1 MKKKKQKALI
11 AGAILI
17 VISFILL
24 IYSGHLRENKPEFEI
39 PMYLSYG
46 LWLLPWIGFG
56 TMVFTVNELEKKK
69 RLKIGKYVIAV
80 YAVLILCGIGLLT
93 GFALQKGMDKR
104 LVSAIGGT
112 NRTIESAVSYL
123 DESVTEENIKIQL
136 KEVVSDGHQMF
147 ILFDVN
153 SLADLELHIDD
164 SFEGIDVDAPSEKTG
179 FVSSMAYVVGQVAED
194 GKRASMI
201 ASLQWQNKLNSHD
214 VTLRFENFLSHE
226 NADSEKVVNGVWEI
240 PVTLSGEDI
249 SQSIY
254 PDTTVAI
261 GNTKIRVDSIDISPL
276 SCYVYFHLEKGSA
289 VPSENWQVQEQV
301 NPVKFELKDGTV
313 IECDFYGSSWDAQN
327 KDGSVELRSEELF
340 EIKEIQGLSIAG
352 AEIHF

>member
-1 MKKKKQKALI
+1 MKKKEKALI

-17 VISFILL
+17 VISFVLL
-24 IYSGHLRENKPEFEI
+24 IYSGHLREDKLEFEI

-56 TMVFTVNELEKKK
+56 TMVFAVNELEKKK
-69 RLKIGKYVIAV
+69 HLKIGKYVIAV
-80 YAVLILCGIGLLT
+80 YAVLILCSIVLLT

-112 NRTIESAVSYL
+112 NRTVESAVSYL
-123 DESVTEENIKIQL
+123 DESIMDENIKIQL
-136 KEVVSDGHQMF
+136 KEAVSDGHQMF
-147 ILFDVN
+147 ILFDVY
-153 SLADLELHIDD
+153 SMGDLELTIDD
-164 SFEGIDVDAPSEKTG
+164 SFEVIDVDAPSEKTG
-179 FVSSMAYVVGQVAED
+179 FVSSMAYVVGQVSED

-201 ASLQWQNKLNSHD
+201 ASLQWQNKLNSRD
-214 VTLRFENFLSHE
+214 VTLRFENFISRE
-226 NADSEKVVNGVWEI
+226 NADSEKLVKGVWEI
-240 PVTLSGEDI
+240 PVTLSGKDI

-289 VPSENWQVQEQV
+289 VPSENWQVQDQV
-301 NPVKFELKDGTV
+301 NTVKFELKDGTV
-313 IECDFYGSSWDAQN
+313 IECDFYGSFWDAQN
-327 KDGSVELRSEELF
+327 QEGYVELRSEDLF
-340 EIKEIQGLSIAG
+340 EINEMQGLSLEG
-352 AEIHF
+352 TEIQF